1 MIPNLTPSE
10 RDHWNKS
17 MAHYARRNRPR
28 KFTMRTVLIIAFLL
42 AFWIC
47 LIGTCHAL
55 AWKPVKVPVWD
66 SVLIDHS
73 EIPQIDSL

>member
-10 RDHWNKS
+10 RAHWDKS
-17 MAHYARRNRPR
+17 MAHYARKHRPR
-28 KFTMRTVLIIAFLL
+28 KFTMRTVLLL
-42 AFWIC
+42 SVLVVLLVGAC
-47 LIGTCHAL
+47 ATCMVVRRRPA
-55 AWKPVKVPVWD
+55 PVWD